1 MLLFQPKVVQSWDE
15 IKCFCT
21 TSERYLVGWV
31 SGFRFAKVSL
41 RENHHHI
48 RILFI
53 FFVYFNSM
61 EIVSFV
67 FLFAVYKW
75 AY

>member
-53 FFVYFNSM
+53 FFV
-61 EIVSFV
+61 
-67 FLFAVYKW
+67 
-75 AY
+75 